1 MTHFPLFRENKAM
14 TLIIL
19 MRKSRKIIITEAT
32 NLYLASRN
40 EYYLYFVNQDKT
52 FILKF
57 NTLFL
62 IGKIIY

>member
-1 MTHFPLFRENKAM
+1 MTLFPLFRENKAM

-40 EYYLYFVNQDKT
+40 EYYLYFVN
-52 FILKF
+52 
-57 NTLFL
+57 
-62 IGKIIY
+62 

>member
-52 FILKF
+52 FIF
-57 NTLFL
+57 
-62 IGKIIY
+62 KI